1 MKKFTYQDIAKA
13 TGISLATISRVF
25 NTPDIVS
32 SETRNKVIDAVAS
45 MGIDPKAYGLSPD
58 PSGRLIIFNVPT
70 LLNQFYSPII
80 ESAKKVIE
88 GRSYMMLINEDS
100 LADDTSFLQL
110 LSSTKA
116 AGVIIAN
123 AMTKEGLDAIRHR
136 VPVVT
141 CCEAVPEADVPFVT
155 IDDENA
161 AYNAVRYIESLGHKR
176 IAMINGPSSFKYARN
191 RLKGY
196 RRALQ
201 EGGLEYRNEYIAEI
215 GSDMDFEVAGA
226 AVMHM
231 LNYDD
236 RPDAFFCIS
245 DMLASA
251 AIHAAISR
259 GFRVPED
266 ISVVGFDNISLS
278 EMMNPA
284 ITTVK
289 QPVAQL
295 GALAAEMIVKRIENK
310 DESLKSIYLGTE
322 LIVRDSTRK

>member
-70 LLNQFYSPII
+70 LRNQFYSPII

-141 CCEAVPEADVPFVT
+141 CCE
-155 IDDENA
+155 I
-161 AYNAVRYIESLGHKR
+161 YR
-176 IAMINGPSSFKYARN
+176 IAWP
-191 RLKGY
+191 
-196 RRALQ
+196 
-201 EGGLEYRNEYIAEI
+201 
-215 GSDMDFEVAGA
+215 
-226 AVMHM
+226 
-231 LNYDD
+231 
-236 RPDAFFCIS
+236 
-245 DMLASA
+245 
-251 AIHAAISR
+251 
-259 GFRVPED
+259 
-266 ISVVGFDNISLS
+266 
-278 EMMNPA
+278 
-284 ITTVK
+284 
-289 QPVAQL
+289 
-295 GALAAEMIVKRIENK
+295 
-310 DESLKSIYLGTE
+310 
-322 LIVRDSTRK
+322 